1 MKVVSTI
8 LLVLIASV
16 SYSQGVFN
24 NTTNSALQK
33 VIEDYPNKF
42 SNIKG
47 DLLAENIQTIDF
59 TSKVQIPGIP
69 CVLTQYSSTKK
80 AIYSWRADLLEEE
93 EFEEAK
99 KRYKELYNQI
109 RNTIIKIDGEKPF
122 ILNGAYQAPTEDRK
136 FNVVNFQLLPSG
148 RDMEKLQI
156 ELSMSYMVTAWKI
169 TLTVYEREYRDD
181 ERITATDLQTG
192 Y

>member
-8 LLVLIASV
+8 LLLIMV
-16 SYSQGVFN
+16 SFTSNSQGVFN

-47 DLLAENIQTIDF
+47 ELLAQNIQTTDF
-59 TSKVQIPGIP
+59 ESKVSIPGSP

-99 KRYKELYNQI
+99 KRFKELYNQI

-122 ILNGAYQAPTEDRK
+122 ILNGAYQSPTEDRK
-136 FNVVNFQLLPSG
+136 FNTVNFQLLPSG
-148 RDMEKLQI
+148 GDMEKLQI
-156 ELSMSYMVTAWKI
+156 ELSMNYMVTTWKI
-169 TLTVYEREYRDD
+169 TLTVYEREYKDD
-181 ERITATDLQTG
+181 ERITATDR
-192 Y
+192 

>member
-1 MKVVSTI
+1 MKVVSMI
-8 LLVLIASV
+8 LLVLMISV
-16 SYSQGVFN
+16 ATYSQGVFN

-59 TSKVQIPGIP
+59 SSKVQIPGIP
-69 CVLTQYSSTKK
+69 CVLTQYSSTTK
-80 AIYSWRADLLEEE
+80 AIYSWRADVLEEE

-109 RNTIIKIDGEKPF
+109 RNTIIKIQGEKPF
-122 ILNGAYQAPTEDRK
+122 ILNGAYQPPTEDRK
-136 FNVVNFQLLPSG
+136 FNVINFQLLPSG
-148 RDMEKLQI
+148 GEMEKLQV
-156 ELSMSYMVTAWKI
+156 ELSMSSTITAWKI
-169 TLTVYEREYRDD
+169 TLTVYEREFKDD
-181 ERITATDLQTG
+181 QRITATDH
-192 Y
+192 

>member
-8 LLVLIASV
+8 LLLLMTTSGT
-16 SYSQGVFN
+16 YSQGVFN
-24 NTTNSALQK
+24 NTTNTALQK

-42 SNIKG
+42 INIKG
-47 DLLAENIQTIDF
+47 ELLAENIQTVDF
-59 TSKVQIPGIP
+59 HSKVQIPGIP

-109 RNTIIKIDGEKPF
+109 RNTIVKIEGEKPF

-136 FNVVNFQLLPSG
+136 FNVVTFQLLPSG
-148 RDMEKLQI
+148 GDMEKLKI
-156 ELSMSYMVTAWKI
+156 ELSMNHTVTAWKI
-169 TLTVYEREYRDD
+169 TLTVYEREYKDD
-181 ERITATDLQTG
+181 ERVT
-192 Y
+192 YSEY

>member
-8 LLVLIASV
+8 LLVFMASTV
-16 SYSQGVFN
+16 SFSQGVFN

-47 DLLAENIQTIDF
+47 DLLGESIQTTDF
-59 TSKVQIPGIP
+59 YSKVQIPGIP

-80 AIYSWRADLLEEE
+80 AVYSWRAELLEEE

-99 KRYKELYNQI
+99 KRFKEIYGQI
-109 RNTIIKIDGEKPF
+109 RNTIVKIEGEKPF
-122 ILNGAYQAPTEDRK
+122 ILNGAYQAPNEERK
-136 FNVVNFQLLPSG
+136 FNVISFQLLPSG
-148 RDMEKLQI
+148 SDMEKLQV
-156 ELSMSYMVTAWKI
+156 ELSMNYMVTAWKI
-169 TLTVYEREYRDD
+169 TLTVFEREFKDD
-181 ERITATDLQTG
+181 ERITATDQ
-192 Y
+192 

>member
-8 LLVLIASV
+8 LLVCLLSTNCF
-16 SYSQGVFN
+16 SQGVFN

-47 DLLAENIQTIDF
+47 DLLAENIQTTDF
-59 TSKVQIPGIP
+59 SSKVQIPGIP

-80 AIYSWRADLLEEE
+80 AIYSWRAELLEEE
-93 EFEEAK
+93 EFGEAK
-99 KRYKELYNQI
+99 KRFKELYNEI
-109 RNTIIKIDGEKPF
+109 RNTIIKINGEKPF
-122 ILNGAYQAPTEDRK
+122 IVNGAYQAPTEDRK

-148 RDMEKLQI
+148 SDMEKLQI
-156 ELSMSYMVTAWKI
+156 ELSMNYMVTAWKI
-169 TLTVYEREYRDD
+169 TLTVYEREYKDD
-181 ERITATDLQTG
+181 ERITATDR
-192 Y
+192 